1 MVVTKIILQMFNI
14 LRYFFRQ
21 SQLDMQNKFDNMM
34 QLFLSTILLVCL
46 PLISKSFVQKSKFFI
61 KSTIILPGT
70 GCALLL
76 SSPSSQVIEE
86 ESEGELISR
95 INAEVLAETGV
106 ELEQLINPS
115 KVVNLERD
123 IIKLTA
129 SLSSASI
136 DEKRRIEDKIDKK
149 RSVLAVEKRAVM
161 RDWLKNLFIGQSVLA
176 GVISFLMVYDIVPG
190 YEGNVALPVKVLG
203 FWMWWL
209 FIIPS
214 LRFW

>member
-1 MVVTKIILQMFNI
+1 
-14 LRYFFRQ
+14 
-21 SQLDMQNKFDNMM
+21 MQNKFDKMM
-34 QLFLSTILLVCL
+34 QLLLSTILLVCL

-61 KSTIILPGT
+61 KSTIILPGS
-70 GCALLL
+70 GCALL

-129 SLSSASI
+129 SLSSASM
-136 DEKRRIEDKIDKK
+136 DEKRRIEDKIVKK

-214 LRFW
+214 LRS